1 MSGTRPSWE
10 PGARFWLTDGQ
21 YRPNGAGSD
30 WHYIWRG
37 WIEDIGKWLL
47 CRAFGHLPI
56 TDQCGKPEHDY
67 CACCL
72 RATPR
77 QAA

>member
-1 MSGTRPSWE
+1 VNAARPRWE
-10 PGARFWLTDGQ
+10 PRVRFWLTDGQ
-21 YRPNGAGSD
+21 YDSDGSD
-30 WHYIWRG
+30 WHVTWHG
-37 WIEDIGKWLL
+37 WIEDAGKWLL

-56 TDQCGKPEHDY
+56 PDQCGKPEHDY